1 MKQPTA
7 PIYPELPSEDGQNY
21 RLQKISEI
29 EKQLIRETD
38 VRKALYKKYNRAIN
52 FTDSI
57 DTTLISAS
65 VIMAGIGL
73 AVPVMLPLEIAAI
86 VCGCMGA
93 CVKLVRRKLMSK
105 AQKHYEIKTIGESKL
120 NSVKNLFSKALA
132 DGQISA
138 EEFQLVL
145 CALDRYNDL
154 KDKTRTKQSGIG
166 EQEKKKLIEEGRAQ
180 ALALFRKKKK
190 NKRHIILFSKFV
202 FANDPPPKYK
212 KNVLLCVSRLQ
223 HSIIKNQIVCVILLS
238 GVVLAWFQSKGSKC
252 KNVFTFTYLSLCC
265 FFF

>member
-7 PIYPELPSEDGQNY
+7 PIYPELPSEDGQSY

-29 EKQLIRETD
+29 EKQLIKERD

-73 AVPVMLPLEIAAI
+73 AVPAMLPLQIAAI

-120 NSVKNLFSKALA
+120 NSVKNLISKALN
-132 DGQISA
+132 DGQIST

-145 CALDRYNDL
+145 CELDRYNDL
-154 KDKTRTKQSGIG
+154 KDKTRTKQSGLS
-166 EQEKKKLIEEGRAQ
+166 EQEKKKLIEEGKTQ
-180 ALALFRKKKK
+180 ALALLKKKD
-190 NKRHIILFSKFV
+190 KRHIILFSKFV
-202 FANDPPPKYK
+202 FVNDPPPKYQK
-212 KNVLLCVSRLQ
+212 KKRL
-223 HSIIKNQIVCVILLS
+223 IIFEFAPETLHYQKPNHMS
-238 GVVLAWFQSKGSKC
+238 D
-252 KNVFTFTYLSLCC
+252 TF
-265 FFF
+265 F